1 MWNRRRSART
11 SFSDAAKC
19 SALLLQSSVT
29 LLGTSAWLVL
39 YLSSSIASGAEPSH
53 VASGKEIEPSA
64 KQNALR
70 VSALLQVAAKYR
82 EQGQWENAL
91 AQLQAAYALQP
102 DPSLLLD
109 QARIHEQMADAHSSQ
124 AMDLRSRH
132 HRMLAASPHRVVT
145 TDESKAFRAA
155 GWALFSGFYA
165 SAFASGIYF
174 GTTFAQHQKWNDA
187 SRGSGRTYYP
197 YEAPASGWSL
207 LVPVMGPLLSV
218 ALLPTRTGLDRA
230 WPTYAEK
237 YNWNS
242 ASLGSWGLP
251 WMMVDF
257 PGQVAGLVLI
267 ILSHRAK
274 GKVRVPTPLAKLRVH
289 SLPESN
295 THGLQVSG
303 SF

>member
-1 MWNRRRSART
+1 M
-11 SFSDAAKC
+11 
-19 SALLLQSSVT
+19 
-29 LLGTSAWLVL
+29 
-39 YLSSSIASGAEPSH
+39 LS
-53 VASGKEIEPSA
+53 
-64 KQNALR
+64 
-70 VSALLQVAAKYR
+70 
-82 EQGQWENAL
+82 
-91 AQLQAAYALQP
+91 
-102 DPSLLLD
+102 
-109 QARIHEQMADAHSSQ
+109 HSSQ

-132 HRMLAASPHRVVT
+132 RCMLAASPHRVVT

-218 ALLPTRTGLDRA
+218 ALLPTRTGLDRS

-274 GKVRVPTPLAKLRVH
+274 ERSEYQRRLPNFGFIPYPSRIPTDCRSLARSEVTIRAIVASRRGQMLIVVPLWHRRTARRPIDFLLGSSECHRHDAPGAFLLTPVH
-289 SLPESN
+289 SQTTRCSVFPRSVRQNRALFG
-295 THGLQVSG
+295 TTFTMITGCVC
-303 SF
+303 